1 MTEYEIL
8 NTEIRTLLFM
18 HSYGYIQSYADFG
31 NIRRYL
37 EQGELRRC
45 SYLSGL
51 GTEEYFR
58 EALNI
63 NIQEPADLSEYQGLN
78 QLLYRKFSLIR
89 VRKFTFDSTSRQNNT
104 PNRSHGASEIE
115 DGQSQSNASQGR
127 GAANLKSEPD
137 VINQVGE
144 PSNYDALV
152 AIFIDGQCLERSEVI
167 IKVVIQE
174 LSVDIMQN
182 VLI

>member
-63 NIQEPADLSEYQGLN
+63 NI
-78 QLLYRKFSLIR
+78 
-89 VRKFTFDSTSRQNNT
+89 
-104 PNRSHGASEIE
+104 
-115 DGQSQSNASQGR
+115 
-127 GAANLKSEPD
+127 
-137 VINQVGE
+137 
-144 PSNYDALV
+144 
-152 AIFIDGQCLERSEVI
+152 
-167 IKVVIQE
+167 
-174 LSVDIMQN
+174 
-182 VLI
+182 